1 MVLTANWKADSGQ
14 QWTVP
19 MGGGAG
25 KLFKIGNQ
33 AMNTRVEAYA
43 NVVKPDGAPDWSLA
57 WTLQFL
63 FPK

>member
-1 MVLTANWKADSGQ
+1 
-14 QWTVP
+14 

-25 KLFKIGNQ
+25 KLFTIGKQ

-43 NVVKPDGAPDWSLA
+43 NVVKPDGAPDWTLS